1 MVDLSLCIASGYLMS
16 NDTQNA
22 WLDVSRG
29 VIHPWHHDQFGHMNV
44 RWYSHFFDDAI
55 FHLWAC
61 CGVSLQSMERDF
73 GVHSVT
79 ARSTINFV
87 QELTAGDAVRIEGG
101 VTRLGGKSIS
111 FTQRMRH
118 IDTGEIHALNEVVEV
133 FFDPATRK
141 STTMPDSLRTKLAAC
156 VVELE
161 D

>member
-1 MVDLSLCIASGYLMS
+1 
-16 NDTQNA
+16 
-22 WLDVSRG
+22 
-29 VIHPWHHDQFGHMNV
+29 
-44 RWYSHFFDDAI
+44 
-55 FHLWAC
+55 
-61 CGVSLQSMERDF
+61 
-73 GVHSVT
+73 
-79 ARSTINFV
+79 
-87 QELTAGDAVRIEGG
+87 
-101 VTRLGGKSIS
+101 IS